1 MSCDDSA
8 NTSIIHGAL
17 AAKVGGNLGILP
29 AALIALVSTP
39 VMLGPTKGRSVPSRV
54 SRAQVGARLDEH
66 LDRLQGAR
74 AHGVMKGGGVR
85 VEIRAGAVQLDSEID
100 HPPQGGG
107 PAAVRRQDKPE
118 LPVPGARCTRKT
130 SNIVPTPE
138 QECRRQG
145 QRGSALDEV
154 LGGREV
160 AVDKGIL
167 RISVGR
173 RAGIDQYVNEFD
185 LGTAIPRNP

>member
-1 MSCDDSA
+1 MFLTLLVCTTRCCLSPFFFFFNDTATTEIYTLSLHD
-8 NTSIIHGAL
+8 AL
-17 AAKVGGNLGILP
+17 PI
-29 AALIALVSTP
+29 
-39 VMLGPTKGRSVPSRV
+39 

-66 LDRLQGAR
+66 LDRFQGAR

-100 HPPQGGG
+100 HPPQGVG

-138 QECRRQG
+138 Q
-145 QRGSALDEV
+145 
-154 LGGREV
+154 
-160 AVDKGIL
+160 
-167 RISVGR
+167 
-173 RAGIDQYVNEFD
+173 
-185 LGTAIPRNP
+185 